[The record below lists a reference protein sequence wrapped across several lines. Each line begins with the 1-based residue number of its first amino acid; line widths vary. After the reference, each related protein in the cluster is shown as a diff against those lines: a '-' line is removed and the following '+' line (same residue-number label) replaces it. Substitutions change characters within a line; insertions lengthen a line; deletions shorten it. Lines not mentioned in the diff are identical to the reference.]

1 VSTPDVDP
9 TRSASWPTW
18 VYGVGQD
25 PDFRFSL
32 ANERTFLAW
41 VRTSLALLAGGVAL
55 DAVDID
61 GPEGLQTAVSV
72 GLLVLGLLGA
82 TAAWVRWAA
91 TERAMRLRRPLPSTA
106 VLAWVALVLMVVAAG
121 LVVLVL

>member
-1 VSTPDVDP
+1 VSAPDVDP
-9 TRSASWPTW
+9 AAKPPWPTW
-18 VYGVGQD
+18 VYGVGRE

-61 GPEGLQTAVSV
+61 GSRGLQTAVSV
-72 GLLVLGLLGA
+72 ALLVLGLLGA
-82 TAAWVRWAA
+82 AAAWVRWAA
-91 TERAMRLRRPLPSTA
+91 TERAMRLQRPLPSTA
-106 VLAWVALVLMVVAAG
+106 VLAWIALVLMVVAAG
-121 LVVLVL
+121 LVLLVL

>member
-1 VSTPDVDP
+1 MSSPEADP
-9 TRSASWPTW
+9 TGKSPWPAW
-18 VYGVGQD
+18 VYGVGQE

-55 DAVDID
+55 DAVEID
-61 GPEGLQTAVSV
+61 GSRGLQTAVSV
-72 GLLVLGLLGA
+72 ALLVLGLLGA
-82 TAAWVRWAA
+82 AAAWVRWAA

-106 VLAWVALVLMVVAAG
+106 VLTWVALVLMVVAAG
-121 LVVLVL
+121 LVLLVL